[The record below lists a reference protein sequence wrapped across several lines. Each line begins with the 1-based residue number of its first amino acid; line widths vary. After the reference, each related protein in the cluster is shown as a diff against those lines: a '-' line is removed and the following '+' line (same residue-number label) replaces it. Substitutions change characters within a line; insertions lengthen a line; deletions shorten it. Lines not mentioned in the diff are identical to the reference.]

1 MYNLASRDKNDTMD
15 VVEHCVTRFG
25 RNAQRRNEM
34 STAQQT
40 ASARKRFGC
49 PVDGFQQI
57 MSGKYK
63 LRIIW
68 DLQNGSRRYGEIKKG
83 LLRGASGSGNISPRV
98 LSRELKSLANLGLIE
113 RTEYQVVPPK
123 VEYSLTDVG
132 QSLIPVIGVMHE
144 WGVTHLLRET
154 AETDT
159 SK

>member
-1 MYNLASRDKNDTMD
+1 
-15 VVEHCVTRFG
+15 
-25 RNAQRRNEM
+25 M
-34 STAQQT
+34 STVQQAT
-40 ASARKRFGC
+40 PARKRFEC

-68 DLQNGSRRYGEIKKG
+68 DLQNGPLRYGELKKG
-83 LLRGASGSGNISPRV
+83 LLRGISGSQEIAPRV
-98 LSRELKSLANLGLIE
+98 LSRELKALAALGLND

-123 VEYSLTDVG
+123 VEYSLTDAG
-132 QSLIPVIGVMHE
+132 HSLIPVIGVMHQ